1 MCVEAKMKIERRE
14 AERLSVQCSLVLP
27 TCELRVSWLEKL
39 EKCDQL
45 QVTLQA
51 ILAASQMTDAE
62 GSAAEEVRRVEKAEA
77 ERLIL
82 EKAETAPEPEPET
95 RTENEAEEEPEPEQ

>member
-1 MCVEAKMKIERRE
+1 MGSQMQAV
-14 AERLSVQCSLVLP
+14 
-27 TCELRVSWLEKL
+27 
-39 EKCDQL
+39 
-45 QVTLQA
+45 LQA
-51 ILAASQMTDAE
+51 ILAASQMSDAE
-62 GSAAEEVRRVEKAEA
+62 RTAAEEARRVEKAEA